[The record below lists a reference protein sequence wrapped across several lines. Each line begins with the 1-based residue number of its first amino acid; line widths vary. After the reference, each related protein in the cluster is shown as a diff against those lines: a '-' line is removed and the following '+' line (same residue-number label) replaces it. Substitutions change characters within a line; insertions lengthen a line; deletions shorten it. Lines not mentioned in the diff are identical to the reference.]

1 MHKELIVLGLLERGP
16 QHGHELYR
24 IVRAHGEL
32 YADLKKANL
41 YHLLARLEEE
51 KCLKVKHEQGTRG
64 RLGERL
70 VYAITEKGR
79 RHFLE
84 LLKGVLQGYSA
95 AHSGVE
101 VAAVF
106 LGRLPSGEAEALLLE
121 RRRVVAER
129 EAMLKRDFAGLEQR
143 GAYFRISADHIFSMN
158 ATELAWIDRALATLK
173 DAASAAVDTGHQTQ
187 TTQEGT

>member
-16 QHGHELYR
+16 QHGHELHR

-41 YHLLARLEEE
+41 YHLLERLEEE
-51 KCLKVKHEQGTRG
+51 KCLKVKHELGARG

-70 VYAITEKGR
+70 VYAITDKGR

-84 LLKGVLQGYSA
+84 LLKQVLQTYA
-95 AHSGVE
+95 TAHSGVE

-106 LGRLPSGEAEALLLE
+106 LGRLPPEEAQALLLE
-121 RRRVVAER
+121 RRQVVADR
-129 EAMLKRDFAGLEQR
+129 EAKLKRDFAGFETR
-143 GAYFRISADHIFSMN
+143 GAYFRISADHILSMN
-158 ATELAWIDRALATLK
+158 GAELAWIDRALTTLK
-173 DAASAAVDTGHQTQ
+173 DAAPAAVDQGHQVQ
-187 TTQEGT
+187 KEEGT

>member
-1 MHKELIVLGLLERGP
+1 MGMHKELIVLGLLERGP
-16 QHGHELYR
+16 QHGHELHR

-51 KCLKVKHEQGTRG
+51 KCLKVKREPGARG
-64 RLGERL
+64 RRGERL
-70 VYAITEKGR
+70 VYAITDKGR
-79 RHFLE
+79 RHFLA
-84 LLKGVLQGYSA
+84 LLRGVLQGYTS

-106 LGRLPSGEAEALLLE
+106 LGRLPPEEAVALLTE

-129 EAMLKRDFAGLEQR
+129 EAMLQRDFAGWDRR
-143 GAYFRISADHIFSMN
+143 GPQFRISADHILSMN
-158 ATELAWIDRALATLK
+158 AAELAWIDRALETLK
-173 DAASAAVDTGHQTQ
+173 NPAPPAAAAGGH
-187 TTQEGT
+187 

>member
-16 QHGHELYR
+16 QHGHELHR

-51 KCLKVKHEQGTRG
+51 DCLKVKRQPGTRG
-64 RLGERL
+64 RRGERL
-70 VYAITEKGR
+70 VYAITAKGR
-79 RHFLE
+79 RYFLS
-84 LLKGVLQGYSA
+84 LLRRVLQHYET

-106 LGRLPSGEAEALLLE
+106 LGRLPPAEALALLTE

-129 EAMLKRDFAGLEQR
+129 EAMLQRDFAGFDKR
-143 GAYFRISADHIFSMN
+143 GPYARISADHILSMN
-158 ATELAWIDRALATLK
+158 AAELAWIDRALKTLNNPTPP
-173 DAASAAVDTGHQTQ
+173 ADTAGGH
-187 TTQEGT
+187 

>member
-16 QHGHELYR
+16 QHGHELHR

-51 KCLKVKHEQGTRG
+51 QCLKVKREPGSRG
-64 RLGERL
+64 RRGERL

-79 RHFLE
+79 KHFMT
-84 LLKGVLQGYSA
+84 LLRDVLQTYA
-95 AHSGVE
+95 TAHSGVE

-106 LGRLPSGEAEALLLE
+106 LGRLPPAEAAELLGA

-129 EAMLKRDFAGLEQR
+129 EAMLRRDFAGWDKR
-143 GAYFRISADHIFSMN
+143 GSNFRISADHILSMN
-158 ATELAWIDRALATLK
+158 AAELAWIDRSLETLK
-173 DAASAAVDTGHQTQ
+173 NPPPPAAPASGH
-187 TTQEGT
+187 EAPAR

>member
-16 QHGHELYR
+16 QHGHELHR

-51 KCLKVKHEQGTRG
+51 ACLKVKREPGARG
-64 RLGERL
+64 RRGERL
-70 VYAITEKGR
+70 VYAITAKGR
-79 RHFLE
+79 RHFLS
-84 LLKGVLQGYSA
+84 LLRQVLRLYET

-106 LGRLPSGEAEALLLE
+106 LGRLPPAEALALLAE

-129 EAMLKRDFAGLEQR
+129 ETMLKRDFAGFDKR
-143 GAYFRISADHIFSMN
+143 GPYARISADHILSMN
-158 ATELAWIDRALATLK
+158 AAELAWIDRALETLSNPSP
-173 DAASAAVDTGHQTQ
+173 SAAATGEH
-187 TTQEGT
+187 